1 MSTSA
6 RTASSA
12 SANAWASDAD
22 EGSSPFAAYQRRA
35 ASSSRSSAW
44 TAAAIADRSGVMWR
58 APAIDRRGST
68 GGRSDARVDRDVLD
82 DRVVLE
88 RVLGAVLAP
97 AGLLDAAVR
106 GLGRQREVLVDPDGP
121 ELELARDP
129 HRLADRA
136 REHRAREAELHVVRP
151 LHGLLLVGEAL
162 DGDDGPEDLVLDDLG
177 ALVGVRDD
185 RRLEVGAG
193 AVRAAAAEHEL
204 GLRIEGPV
212 DHPLHLVGLGLRDER
227 E

>member
-35 ASSSRSSAW
+35 ASSSRSSAR
-44 TAAAIADRSGVMWR
+44 TAAAIADRSGVTWR
-58 APAIDRRGST
+58 APVIDRRGST
-68 GGRSDARVDRDVLD
+68 AGRSDARVDRAVLD
-82 DRVVLE
+82 DGVVLE

-106 GLGRQREVLVDPDGP
+106 RLGRQREVLVDPYGP
-121 ELELARDP
+121 ELELAGDA

-136 REHRAREAELHVVRP
+136 VNTELASP
-151 LHGLLLVGEAL
+151 N
-162 DGDDGPEDLVLDDLG
+162 
-177 ALVGVRDD
+177 
-185 RRLEVGAG
+185 
-193 AVRAAAAEHEL
+193 
-204 GLRIEGPV
+204 
-212 DHPLHLVGLGLRDER
+212 
-227 E
+227 